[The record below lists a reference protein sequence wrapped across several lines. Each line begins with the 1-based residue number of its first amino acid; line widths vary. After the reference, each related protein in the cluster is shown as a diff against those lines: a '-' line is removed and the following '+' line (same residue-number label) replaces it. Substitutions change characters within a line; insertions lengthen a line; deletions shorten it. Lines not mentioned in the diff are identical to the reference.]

1 MEKGIIN
8 NFLYILK
15 KTWKYEKRTIFSI
28 IIQIILGVVVPI
40 ADVILP
46 ALVIGSIEYGL
57 NSSMVV
63 IIFCILLFILGIN
76 ILSTYLNNMYGLY
89 ILNNK
94 IGFLSELFRKKMK
107 MDYSY
112 IESPEGQTA
121 YENAFISILNDYTGV
136 SGMLMIVGPL
146 FSSFIGICINIGI
159 MCKLSIYVVI
169 MLLFTSLVHIYIAYL
184 VRIKQGKMKEEIAD
198 NSRRM
203 SYLFSFISNPRGARE
218 IRIFNMYEWMKK
230 TIEREIRDRIY
241 LAKKSNGYMFYLSV
255 ADCLIL
261 AFRDAVA
268 YIIVIS
274 AILHG
279 EINIWELIMYL
290 GTTTCTSAF
299 FSDLT
304 SNIALMELRSV
315 EINVIRNF
323 LDKEIG
329 SRRDKFFLAND
340 INLEIEFKDVSFKF
354 QENGEYIL
362 RHVNLKI
369 DTNSKIAIVGE
380 NGAGKSTLIKLICGL
395 YVPTEG
401 KILVNGI
408 DLKK

>member
-1 MEKGIIN
+1 
-8 NFLYILK
+8 
-15 KTWKYEKRTIFSI
+15 
-28 IIQIILGVVVPI
+28 
-40 ADVILP
+40 
-46 ALVIGSIEYGL
+46 
-57 NSSMVV
+57 
-63 IIFCILLFILGIN
+63 
-76 ILSTYLNNMYGLY
+76 
-89 ILNNK
+89 
-94 IGFLSELFRKKMK
+94 MK

-290 GTTTCTSAF
+290 GTTTCT
-299 FSDLT
+299 
-304 SNIALMELRSV
+304 
-315 EINVIRNF
+315 
-323 LDKEIG
+323 
-329 SRRDKFFLAND
+329 
-340 INLEIEFKDVSFKF
+340 
-354 QENGEYIL
+354 
-362 RHVNLKI
+362 
-369 DTNSKIAIVGE
+369 
-380 NGAGKSTLIKLICGL
+380 
-395 YVPTEG
+395 
-401 KILVNGI
+401 
-408 DLKK
+408 

>member
-198 NSRRM
+198 NSRAIY
-203 SYLFSFISNPRGARE
+203 SPSF
-218 IRIFNMYEWMKK
+218 
-230 TIEREIRDRIY
+230 
-241 LAKKSNGYMFYLSV
+241 
-255 ADCLIL
+255 LI
-261 AFRDAVA
+261 
-268 YIIVIS
+268 
-274 AILHG
+274 
-279 EINIWELIMYL
+279 
-290 GTTTCTSAF
+290 
-299 FSDLT
+299 
-304 SNIALMELRSV
+304 
-315 EINVIRNF
+315 
-323 LDKEIG
+323 
-329 SRRDKFFLAND
+329 
-340 INLEIEFKDVSFKF
+340 
-354 QENGEYIL
+354 QEEQEKY
-362 RHVNLKI
+362 VF
-369 DTNSKIAIVGE
+369 
-380 NGAGKSTLIKLICGL
+380 LICMSG
-395 YVPTEG
+395 
-401 KILVNGI
+401 
-408 DLKK
+408 